1 MITDAKPDRSMLTM
15 SGLRS
20 GYGGK
25 PVLQGVELTVEQG
38 TIAAVIG
45 RNGVGK
51 STLMKTLIGLLPA
64 MDGAVT
70 FEGRD
75 ISGLKPHQRAHLGIG
90 YVPQGR
96 EVFPRM
102 TVEENLKVGE
112 MIHGA
117 KKSADYDRVYDFF
130 PILRERRK
138 QRAGTMSGGQQQQL
152 AIGRVLVGS
161 PSLILLD
168 EPSEGIQP
176 NIVQE
181 IARIVVELN
190 RSMGITIVFVE
201 QNLEMIRAMA
211 RHCYVMDKGRIV
223 TEVAPEQLN
232 DRETVRRYLAV

>member
-1 MITDAKPDRSMLTM
+1 MLSV
-15 SGLRS
+15 SGAVA
-20 GYGGK
+20 GYLAGSR
-25 PVLQGVELTVEQG
+25 VLDDLDLTIGSAEIV
-38 TIAAVIG
+38 ALIG
-45 RNGVGK
+45 RNGMGK
-51 STLMKTLIGLLPA
+51 TTLLRAIAGHLPLQSGEIRLNGQLL
-64 MDGAVT
+64 
-70 FEGRD
+70 
-75 ISGLKPHQRAHLGIG
+75 SGLPPYRIAMHGVG

-96 EVFPRM
+96 DIFPDFS
-102 TVEENLKVGE
+102 VEENLLLGLL
-112 MIHGA
+112 G
-117 KKSADYDRVYDFF
+117 KSFAPSIPGWAYETF
-130 PILRERRK
+130 PILAERRK

-168 EPSEGIQP
+168 EPSEGLQP
-176 NIVQE
+176 SIVQE